1 MNLDKQWDKYPF
13 IFSTQAIIIYPV
25 PQGQRGLL
33 WDWSGQLHHLPP
45 PSVSCITPVFVGGL
59 VYSHA
64 GGEQ

>member
-1 MNLDKQWDKYPF
+1 MFVVGIGLADALTCVGETK
-13 IFSTQAIIIYPV
+13 IYPV

-33 WDWSGQLHHLPP
+33 WDWSGQLRHLPP
-45 PSVSCITPVFVGGL
+45 PSVSFITSMIMGGL